1 MIPSVSAPP
10 ASTYAVYLT
19 IKEYLVEDGGRKMIV
34 LLFFIGASLSVL
46 GALYAVIQKTLKK
59 SLVGVFISQISLSII
74 GIGIRTQSGMTGALF
89 NIIALIVVMGIF
101 AISGFALKSSIGI
114 VSFKRLRTI
123 CTTLIFL
130 LGAWSLGSIPPSA
143 GFISRW
149 YISLGILEL
158 EAFQPGLMFIWL
170 LMAGFPL
177 IWLICVL
184 RPIIL
189 SFGKFKDMYKGVL
202 YIPLGFQ
209 IVLIILGLA
218 CILMALYHKPII
230 SMMECLV

>member
-1 MIPSVSAPP
+1 MIA
-10 ASTYAVYLT
+10 
-19 IKEYLVEDGGRKMIV
+19 
-34 LLFFIGASLSVL
+34 LLFFIGAFLSVL

-89 NIIALIVVMGIF
+89 NVIILIVAMGIF

-114 VSFKRLRTI
+114 VRFRRLRTI

-130 LGAWSLGSIPPSA
+130 LGAWSLGPIPPSA
-143 GFISRW
+143 GLISRFL
-149 YISLGILEL
+149 ISVGILES
-158 EAFQPGLMFIWL
+158 EAFQPVFMFIWL
-170 LMAGFPL
+170 LAVFPL

-184 RPIIL
+184 RPIII

-202 YIPLGFQ
+202 YIPLVFQ

-218 CILMALYHKPII
+218 CILMGLYPKPII
-230 SMMECLV
+230 SIIESLV

>member
-1 MIPSVSAPP
+1 MIA
-10 ASTYAVYLT
+10 
-19 IKEYLVEDGGRKMIV
+19 
-34 LLFFIGASLSVL
+34 LLFFIGAFLSVL
-46 GALYAVIQKTLKK
+46 GALYAVIQKTFKK

-89 NIIALIVVMGIF
+89 NVIILIVAMGIF

-114 VSFKRLRTI
+114 VRFRRLRTI

-130 LGAWSLGSIPPSA
+130 LGAWSLGPIPPSA
-143 GFISRW
+143 GLISRLL
-149 YISLGILEL
+149 ISVGILES
-158 EAFQPGLMFIWL
+158 EAFQPVFMIIWL
-170 LMAGFPL
+170 LIAVSPL

-184 RPIIL
+184 RPIII

-202 YIPLGFQ
+202 YIPLVFQ

-218 CILMALYHKPII
+218 CILMGLYPKPII
-230 SMMECLV
+230 SIIESLV